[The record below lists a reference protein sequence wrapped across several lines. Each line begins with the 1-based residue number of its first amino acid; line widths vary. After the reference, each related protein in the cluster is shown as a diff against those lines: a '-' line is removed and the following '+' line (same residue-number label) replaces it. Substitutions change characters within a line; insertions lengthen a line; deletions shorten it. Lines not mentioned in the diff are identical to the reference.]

1 MVSVIAAGEEV
12 QDVAGLF
19 WGFGSFLQG
28 ARSAE
33 VAVGGV
39 DARRGGGR
47 EPAGSY
53 VEAPDCSLE
62 DLVGC
67 FGLVGWGLV
76 AGLVDAC
83 KGVVAMLTDL
93 AANVGAVDLDVGVAG
108 VVEGLGLTVF
118 YS

>member
-1 MVSVIAAGEEV
+1 M
-12 QDVAGLF
+12 
-19 WGFGSFLQG
+19 
-28 ARSAE
+28 
-33 VAVGGV
+33 
-39 DARRGGGR
+39 
-47 EPAGSY
+47 
-53 VEAPDCSLE
+53 E

-67 FGLVGWGLV
+67 FGLVGGDLV

-108 VVEGLGLTVF
+108 VAEGLGLAVF